1 MVFTRTVIFLTFT
14 LFFTNVVWADHDAS
28 EANSVV
34 VLGLVEFPPLVIRDP
49 VTYQCYGAAVDRS
62 VAVLNKVGIKVH
74 VECIP
79 PARLFELMRAGK
91 VDITI
96 NVKTTGALVN
106 YVKFADTP
114 FANLAVGHL
123 VNVEVED
130 DNSITAI
137 RGYDYHGLR
146 NELIGKGYKFFDV
159 TNSTDAVNLYAR
171 GRTANLLTY
180 MAPYEYFLDMHP
192 TTIVNSKIVTTRAIP
207 TYFAVSNVSPKQT
220 ALINLLNEYAQ
231 KNHLS
236 FFVDR
241 ED

>member
-1 MVFTRTVIFLTFT
+1 MVFTRAVVFSMFVLIFA
-14 LFFTNVVWADHDAS
+14 NAVWADHNVSDD
-28 EANSVV
+28 NSVV

-49 VTYQCYGAAVDRS
+49 VTYKCYGPAVDRS
-62 VAVLNKVGIKVH
+62 LAVLNKVGIKVH

-106 YVKFADTP
+106 YVMFADTP

-123 VNVEVED
+123 VNVEID
-130 DNSITAI
+130 DDKSITAI

-146 NELIGKGYKFFDV
+146 NELIGNGYKFFDV
-159 TNSTDAVNLYAR
+159 TNSIDAVTLYTR

-180 MAPYEYFLDMHP
+180 MAPYEYFLDINP
-192 TTIVNSKIVTTRAIP
+192 ATIVNSKIVTTRAIP

-231 KNHLS
+231 KNRLNY
-236 FFVDR
+236 FVNS
-241 ED
+241 EE